1 MITCKLSEVHK
12 NNKCKVINFEGGRCM
27 INKLSNL
34 GIRIGK
40 ELLIINS
47 SFMGG
52 PITVM
57 SGSTKVAIGRHM
69 ANRIIVEV
77 SKI

>member
-1 MITCKLSEVHK
+1 MNTCKLSEVHK
-12 NNKCKVINFEGGRCM
+12 NNKCKVVNFEGGRCM
-27 INKLSNL
+27 TNKLSNL
-34 GIRIGK
+34 GIRVGK
-40 ELLIINS
+40 ELQIINS

-57 SGSTKVAIGRHM
+57 SGSTKVAIGRNM

-77 SKI
+77 NKL